1 MKKRRFRLRYL
12 AASVT
17 MALSSSV
24 FAMGAV
30 GVCETAT
37 GSGANASGV
46 CSAAYAS
53 ASVASGDYSSVFGYA
68 SSASGYNA
76 VAFGAYSSA
85 PDANTVSVGNASTNL
100 TRRITNVAAG
110 TDPTDA
116 VNFSQLNAVDVKAT
130 QASSDAAT
138 ALTAATGAQTTAQV
152 ADTKATTALNGVNAL
167 STRVDS
173 VETTANTALMTA
185 QTADTKATAAI
196 STANS
201 ALSSANRANERI
213 DALEGQVGV
222 LRRDM
227 YRGLAEVSAMATAI
241 PKIKPGST
249 SAIGVGLGSYHG
261 ESAVVIGGAV
271 NVGESSQITFATSPM
286 SGSMSV
292 GFSFS
297 F

>member
-1 MKKRRFRLRYL
+1 MGRFGLGYL

-53 ASVASGDYSSVFGYA
+53 ASVASGDYSSIFGYA
-68 SSASGYNA
+68 SSASGYNSVA
-76 VAFGAYSSA
+76 VGAYSSA
-85 PDANTVSVGNASTNL
+85 PDDNTVSVGNASTSL
-100 TRRITNVAAG
+100 TRRITNVSAG

-116 VNFSQLNAVDVKAT
+116 VNFSQLNAVDAKAT

-138 ALTAATGAQTTAQV
+138 ALTAATGAQTTAQS
-152 ADTKATTALNGVNAL
+152 ADTKATTALNGVNTL
-167 STRVDS
+167 STRVDG
-173 VETTANTALMTA
+173 VET
-185 QTADTKATAAI
+185 
-196 STANS
+196 TANS
-201 ALSSANRANERI
+201 ALSSATRANERI
-213 DALEGQVGV
+213 DALEGQVGI

-227 YRGLAEVSAMATAI
+227 YRGLAEVSAMATAV